1 MPLHSLN
8 SDVLLLICTFLDVFT
23 ILSLSRVN
31 KYLGVVVSS
40 KQLWISIVRDLSS
53 RYLIDPPAEE
63 HLQRLSTAELMEQV
77 KRGVVGPLTWSPA
90 SLIPPTLSREI
101 NISLETLQG
110 EWSQIE
116 FLPEGRHILFYKD
129 SGAFPDGV
137 ECWEVRRGRRVWG
150 WSSPGYHVGHATFDF
165 RGRSK
170 AVVSIESYAL
180 GNRTIILE
188 ADFQTGES
196 RVLLHLPTA
205 APSWPPETQLS
216 GDFLTCICGIFTQP
230 APFMLMNWRTAE
242 FILFDPSNLK
252 DVKLFPNHI
261 ALLCHD
267 FSTPD
272 YVRIVNMASFG
283 HLWRPLSEFT
293 LDHFMDHTKI
303 PYIAVDVPGIGEPRD
318 RCPITKIHAAKTP
331 LHDECYELLVEVT
344 DRDTTPCPSLLRRI
358 RNRLINTPVPL
369 RSKWIITVARYRL
382 PLPPSSP
389 VILQPLTTL
398 FRHPKHFRRFT
409 IMHQYGFSWS
419 IPKNG
424 GSECTVYQLSE
435 AGIRHPRALPFPWG
449 VDVLLPAP
457 QISRTGAMMAL
468 MGHRVLVWYYL

>member
-23 ILSLSRVN
+23 ILALSRVN

-116 FLPEGRHILFYKD
+116 FLPEGRHVLFYKE
-129 SGAFPDGV
+129 SGAFPHGV
-137 ECWEVRRGRRVWG
+137 ECWDVHSGRRVWG
-150 WSSPGYHVGHATFDF
+150 WSSPGYQVGHATFDF

-170 AVVSIESYAL
+170 AVVSLESYDL
-180 GNRTIILE
+180 DNRTIILE

-196 RVLLHLPTA
+196 RVLLHLPA
-205 APSWPPETQLS
+205 AAASWPAETQLS
-216 GDFLTCICGIFTQP
+216 GDFIACKIFIQP
-230 APFMLMNWRTAE
+230 TPFILVNFRTAE

-252 DVKLFPNHI
+252 DVKLFPSHI
-261 ALLCHD
+261 ALLCRD

-272 YVRIVNMASFG
+272 YVRIVDIASFSR
-283 HLWRPLSEFT
+283 LWRPLGTFT
-293 LDHFMDHTKI
+293 LDNFTDHTKI
-303 PYIAVDVPGIGEPRD
+303 RYLAVDIPGTESPRVSS
-318 RCPITKIHAAKTP
+318 PVTKLHAAKSP
-331 LHDECYELLVEVT
+331 VHDQCYELVVEVI
-344 DRDTTPCPSLLRRI
+344 DRNTASPPSLVRRI
-358 RNRLINTPVPL
+358 RNRLTNTPTPL
-369 RSKWIITVARYRL
+369 RSNWIVTLARYRL
-382 PLPPSSP
+382 TFPPSSP

-424 GSECTVYQLSE
+424 GLECTVYQLSE
-435 AGIRHPRALPFPWG
+435 AGIRHPQVLPRPWG
-449 VDVLLPAP
+449 VGVLLPGP
-457 QISRTGAMMAL
+457 QISRTGAMMVL
-468 MGHRVLVWYYL
+468 LGHRILVCYFL